1 MEKTAKIYIA
11 GHRGMVGSAIER
23 KLNAEGYHNII
34 HRTSNELDL
43 RNQDLVNSFFLV
55 DKPDYVILAAAKV
68 GGIHANNTYRAEF
81 IYDNLM
87 MEANIIHAAYL
98 NKVKKLLFLGSSC
111 IYPKNAPQ
119 PLKEE
124 YLLSGY
130 LESTN
135 QPYAVAKIAGIEMC
149 DSYRAQYECN
159 FISAMPTNL
168 YGTNDNY
175 HPENSHVLPALIRR
189 IILAKKNND
198 PVVTIWGTGT
208 PRREFMHVD
217 DLADACYFLLQN
229 YDEAAAKVGG
239 IHANNTY
246 RAEFIYD
253 NLMMEANII
262 HAAYLNKV
270 KKLLFL
276 GSSCIYP
283 KNAPQPLKE
292 EYLLSGY
299 LESTNQPYAVAKI
312 AGIEMCDSYR
322 AQYECNFISAMPTN
336 LYGTNDN
343 YHPENSHVLP
353 ALIRR
358 IILAKKNNDPVVTI
372 WGTGTPRREFMH
384 VDDLA
389 DACYFLLQNYDEAGL
404 VNIGWGE
411 DVSIKELAT
420 LIASEVG
427 YTGSLEFDTS
437 KPDGT
442 PRKLMDTTKINNLG
456 WKPTIKLQEGIAKTI
471 NEVQDQF

>member
-1 MEKTAKIYIA
+1 MEKAAKIYIA

-23 KLNAEGYHNII
+23 KLKAEGYHNII
-34 HRTSNELDL
+34 ARTSSELDL
-43 RNQDLVNSFFLV
+43 RNQQAVNAFF
-55 DKPDYVILAAAKV
+55 DFEKPDYVILAAAKV

-111 IYPKNAPQ
+111 IYPKMAPQ

-130 LESTN
+130 LEATN
-135 QPYAVAKIAGIEMC
+135 QPYAIAKIAGIEMC
-149 DSYRAQYECN
+149 DSYRAQYGCN

-189 IILAKKNND
+189 IILAKKNNNSS
-198 PVVTIWGTGT
+198 VVIWGTGT

-217 DLADACYFLLQN
+217 DLADACHFLMQN
-229 YDEAAAKVGG
+229 Y
-239 IHANNTY
+239 N
-246 RAEFIYD
+246 
-253 NLMMEANII
+253 
-262 HAAYLNKV
+262 
-270 KKLLFL
+270 
-276 GSSCIYP
+276 
-283 KNAPQPLKE
+283 
-292 EYLLSGY
+292 
-299 LESTNQPYAVAKI
+299 
-312 AGIEMCDSYR
+312 
-322 AQYECNFISAMPTN
+322 
-336 LYGTNDN
+336 
-343 YHPENSHVLP
+343 
-353 ALIRR
+353 
-358 IILAKKNNDPVVTI
+358 
-372 WGTGTPRREFMH
+372 
-384 VDDLA
+384 
-389 DACYFLLQNYDEAGL
+389 EAGL

-427 YTGSLEFDTS
+427 YLGNLEFDAT

-442 PRKLMDTTKINNLG
+442 PRKLMDTNKINHLG
-456 WKPTIKLQEGIAKTI
+456 WRPSINLLDGIRKTI
-471 NEVQDQF
+471 NEVKDQF